1 MKRFVVAIVAAIC
14 LLLAGCSTTG
24 DGDAASGASSP
35 SVTSLP
41 SSAAPN
47 SEAALRSTLDE
58 FYRVV
63 AQQKQWSRGWDFIT
77 PRCQNEVDRD
87 QFAIALD
94 SEYGD
99 SSGRDFSGQP
109 TYLINVNGDT
119 AQVVQKSFD
128 GKGSMKPQS
137 WTFVNGKWLLDYC

>member
-1 MKRFVVAIVAAIC
+1 MVSSTSTVAELPASVV
-14 LLLAGCSTTG
+14 
-24 DGDAASGASSP
+24 
-35 SVTSLP
+35 
-41 SSAAPN
+41 APN

-63 AQQKQWSRGWDFIT
+63 AQQKQWNRGWDFIT
-77 PRCQNEVDRD
+77 PRCQREVTRD

-119 AQVVQKSFD
+119 AEVVQRSFD

-137 WTFVNGKWLLDYC
+137 WTFVNEKWLLDYC